1 MRVGPAVR
9 TKLEFYR
16 KIQHFIDYFAH
27 TIAIII
33 GCDVTNDE
41 SEENRK
47 EKQFA
52 QRQFSVSSPF
62 SYRITFS
69 LRAEESIKKQTKQIT
84 ERLPKIVCHIPRSSL
99 PNPHINT
106 QAHLH
111 TLTQLDNFSY
121 SLF

>member
-16 KIQHFIDYFAH
+16 KIQHFLDNFAH

-69 LRAEESIKKQTKQIT
+69 LRAEKSIKSKQNKLQ
-84 ERLPKIVCHIPRSSL
+84 RDYPK
-99 PNPHINT
+99 
-106 QAHLH
+106 
-111 TLTQLDNFSY
+111 
-121 SLF
+121 